1 MMDEKIKVASSPYF
15 LNNYIEILSSILRRI
30 VKYNDA
36 SPGCDKVVTQF
47 HSETAPSVA
56 IRDYME
62 RILKLTKCEPGSIV
76 LAVAYM
82 LRICRDH
89 NIPLTSLCFHRLF
102 ITSVCV
108 SMKYFEDD
116 VYSNKYMAKVGG
128 ISTRELSVLE
138 RLHLVMLKFSLMISP
153 IDYGNFCKEAVQLEG
168 QILLDSVPTKGKK
181 RQSPSLSA
189 LNLIHR
195 LLPQPPEQANS
206 EKGSSSDQSSKEK
219 KNSKEQPKEDSKEQ
233 PKEDSKEQPKEQ
245 EKEELKEQ
253 GKEESKEKGEPNEK
267 EEHPKEQEPKDE
279 PSQK

>member
-1 MMDEKIKVASSPYF
+1 MEEKIKIASSPYF

-30 VKYNDA
+30 VKSNDA

-76 LAVAYM
+76 LAVIYM

-153 IDYGNFCKEAVQLEG
+153 VDYGNFCKEAVRLEG
-168 QILLDSVPTKGKK
+168 QVGNFFFLLLVW
-181 RQSPSLSA
+181 LS
-189 LNLIHR
+189 
-195 LLPQPPEQANS
+195 
-206 EKGSSSDQSSKEK
+206 
-219 KNSKEQPKEDSKEQ
+219 
-233 PKEDSKEQPKEQ
+233 
-245 EKEELKEQ
+245 
-253 GKEESKEKGEPNEK
+253 
-267 EEHPKEQEPKDE
+267 
-279 PSQK
+279 

>member
-1 MMDEKIKVASSPYF
+1 MEEKIKIASSPYF

-30 VKYNDA
+30 VKSNDA
-36 SPGCDKVVTQF
+36 SPGCDKIVTQF

-76 LAVAYM
+76 LAVIYM

-89 NIPLTSLCFHRLF
+89 SIPLTSLCFHRLF

-138 RLHLVMLKFSLMISP
+138 RLHLVMLKFSLMMSP
-153 IDYGNFCKEAVQLEG
+153 IDYGNFCKEAVRLEG

-181 RQSPSLSA
+181 GGASELSNAIA
-189 LNLIHR
+189 LIAR
-195 LLPQPPEQANS
+195 LLPPNPNASEEKEKEASPAKEKASSASSAEKKEKETEPEEEES
-206 EKGSSSDQSSKEK
+206 EKKAA
-219 KNSKEQPKEDSKEQ
+219 N
-233 PKEDSKEQPKEQ
+233 
-245 EKEELKEQ
+245 
-253 GKEESKEKGEPNEK
+253 
-267 EEHPKEQEPKDE
+267 
-279 PSQK
+279 